1 MRMNKHLLR
10 ISICLWLCLFTFIST
25 WGDEV
30 SFNPVTTTSENAY
43 FELTSNDMVNV
54 TDNNVVTGIKGASP
68 KNFTISSK
76 NGETCP
82 QGFDFVFLLLR
93 RHSVNKLTL
102 CSSFVRRLQ
111 SVRKA
116 CADLQSAMGKDFTD

>member
-30 SFNPVTTTSENAY
+30 SFNPVTITSENAY
-43 FELTSNDMVNV
+43 FELTNNGMENV
-54 TDNNVVTGIKGASP
+54 TDKNVVTGIKGTDKS
-68 KNFTISSK
+68 FTISSK

-82 QGFDFVFLLLR
+82 QGFD
-93 RHSVNKLTL
+93 
-102 CSSFVRRLQ
+102 
-111 SVRKA
+111 
-116 CADLQSAMGKDFTD
+116 

>member
-30 SFNPVTTTSENAY
+30 SFNPVTITSENDY
-43 FELTSNDMVNV
+43 FKLTNNGMENV
-54 TDNNVVTGIKGASP
+54 TDKNVVTGIKGAYP

-82 QGFDFVFLLLR
+82 QGFD
-93 RHSVNKLTL
+93 
-102 CSSFVRRLQ
+102 
-111 SVRKA
+111 
-116 CADLQSAMGKDFTD
+116 

>member
-30 SFNPVTTTSENAY
+30 SFNPVTTTSVNDY
-43 FELTSNDMVNV
+43 FKLTNNGMQNV
-54 TDNNVVTGIKGASP
+54 TGSNAGIKGASP
-68 KNFTISSK
+68 KYFTISSK

-82 QGFDFVFLLLR
+82 QGFD
-93 RHSVNKLTL
+93 
-102 CSSFVRRLQ
+102 
-111 SVRKA
+111 
-116 CADLQSAMGKDFTD
+116 

>member
-30 SFNPVTTTSENAY
+30 SFDPVTITSENDY
-43 FELTSNDMVNV
+43 FKLTNNGMENV
-54 TDNNVVTGIKGASP
+54 TGSNPGIKGASP
-68 KNFTISSK
+68 KYFTISSK

-82 QGFDFVFLLLR
+82 QGFVIRAEGMCGFAI
-93 RHSVNKLTL
+93 RHRQGLY
-102 CSSFVRRLQ
+102 RLI
-111 SVRKA
+111 
-116 CADLQSAMGKDFTD
+116 L

>member
-30 SFNPVTTTSENAY
+30 SFNPVTITSENDY
-43 FELTSNDMVNV
+43 FKLTNNDMVNV
-54 TDNNVVTGIKGASP
+54 TSDDVVTGIKGASP

-76 NGETCP
+76 KGELISKTCP

-93 RHSVNKLTL
+93 RHSVSKLTL
-102 CSSFVRRLQ
+102 CSSFVRRL
-111 SVRKA
+111 
-116 CADLQSAMGKDFTD
+116 

>member
-30 SFNPVTTTSENAY
+30 SFDPVTTTSENDY
-43 FELTSNDMVNV
+43 FKLTNNGMENV
-54 TDNNVVTGIKGASP
+54 TGSNPGIKGAFP

-76 NGETCP
+76 KGETCP
-82 QGFDFVFLLLR
+82 QGFVIRAEGMCGFII
-93 RHSVNKLTL
+93 RHRQGLY
-102 CSSFVRRLQ
+102 RLII
-111 SVRKA
+111 
-116 CADLQSAMGKDFTD
+116 